1 MNQEDKNTVREA
13 PSTPSPMDKSKI
25 TPVFA
30 ITSREHPE
38 SLPIIRSNRK
48 EAQDVAGHGWLPSEC
63 PFIIEEGFLVIGPD
77 RPYTKEEVEK
87 MLRDLLSAAEDGPYV
102 PNYERMEECAAKNG
116 FKLT

>member
-1 MNQEDKNTVREA
+1 
-13 PSTPSPMDKSKI
+13 MDKSKI

-38 SLPIIRSNRK
+38 SLPTIRSNRK

-87 MLRDLLSAAEDGPYV
+87 MLRDAFQGYDRTGAGVSWD
-102 PNYERMEECAAKNG
+102 RMKQIAKENG
-116 FKLT
+116 IDL